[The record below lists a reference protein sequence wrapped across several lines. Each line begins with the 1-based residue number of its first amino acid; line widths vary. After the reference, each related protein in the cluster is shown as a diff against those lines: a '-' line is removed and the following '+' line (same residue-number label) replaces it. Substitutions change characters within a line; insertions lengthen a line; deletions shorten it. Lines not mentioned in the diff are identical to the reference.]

1 MNLEDRSLG
10 SVIHDQRTNALLG
23 WGLTAV
29 VAVVAA
35 SNLLSGSV
43 AWGGFWLALVVG
55 ITLPAAVSRDW
66 TVIVPWLL
74 PFGAVVAVGLQ
85 TVERYPEVA
94 GYIAVVT
101 LALVAVIELDRFTRV
116 DMSRRFTVAFA
127 VMTTM
132 ALQAVWTVVQFAS
145 DRWLGSEYLGSQT
158 ELQIDIV
165 AVTVVALVIGG
176 FFVWYF
182 DRFDHAGTV
191 DRPLIPEEPR

>member
-1 MNLEDRSLG
+1 
-10 SVIHDQRTNALLG
+10 
-23 WGLTAV
+23 
-29 VAVVAA
+29 
-35 SNLLSGSV
+35 
-43 AWGGFWLALVVG
+43 
-55 ITLPAAVSRDW
+55 
-66 TVIVPWLL
+66 VIVPWLL